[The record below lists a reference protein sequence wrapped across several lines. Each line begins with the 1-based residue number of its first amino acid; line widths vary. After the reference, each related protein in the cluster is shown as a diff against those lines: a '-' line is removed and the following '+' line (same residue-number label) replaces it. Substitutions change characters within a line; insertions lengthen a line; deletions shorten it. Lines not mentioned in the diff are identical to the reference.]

1 VVRDDASVMLE
12 EVLSEADVEEAD
24 DVEETDNVVDVGWS
38 AVLSV
43 KPLDRLPLLAVAE
56 AL

>member
-1 VVRDDASVMLE
+1 MVRDDASVMLE